1 MQTLNRLESDLGSI
15 ETAVQMLNQ
24 DFCWDINIIEVQ
36 KKLVVKSGDTVIFSC
51 DSHESLEAFLYGMGL
66 SIKGIP
72 EPYFS
77 QLSKV
82 MREWCD
88 NQ

>member
-15 ETAVQMLNQ
+15 ETAVHMLNE
-24 DFCWDINIIEVQ
+24 DFCWDISVVEFH
-36 KKLVVKSGDTVIFSC
+36 KKYIVKSGQTVIFSC
-51 DSHESLEAFLYGMGL
+51 DSQESLEAFLYGMGL
-66 SIKGIP
+66 SLKGIP

-88 NQ
+88 SM

>member
-24 DFCWDINIIEVQ
+24 DFCWDINIVEVQ

-51 DSHESLEAFLYGMGL
+51 DSNESLEAFLYGMGL

-77 QLSKV
+77 QLRKV

>member
-24 DFCWDINIIEVQ
+24 DFCWDINIVEIH
-36 KKLVVKSGDTVIFSC
+36 KKLVVKSGETVIFSC
-51 DSHESLEAFLYGMGL
+51 DSNESLEAFLYGMGL

-72 EPYFS
+72 EPFFS